1 MFVSLGKKPGQSRVN
16 VIQPH
21 PPLSKE
27 KRCNVHLWGKK
38 DYLDFPLLY
47 NIISKTNNKS
57 IFTQSSIEV
66 IQNYIG
72 KTCATFSTNQMQ
84 VKPLATR
91 SLSFS
96 SALYDLLVSTLGSD
110 WLFEMFSFILTGRYY
125 YLVLILSHL
134 ECAFPFCSYKI

>member
-72 KTCATFSTNQMQ
+72 KTCATFSTN
-84 VKPLATR
+84 
-91 SLSFS
+91 
-96 SALYDLLVSTLGSD
+96 
-110 WLFEMFSFILTGRYY
+110 
-125 YLVLILSHL
+125 
-134 ECAFPFCSYKI
+134 